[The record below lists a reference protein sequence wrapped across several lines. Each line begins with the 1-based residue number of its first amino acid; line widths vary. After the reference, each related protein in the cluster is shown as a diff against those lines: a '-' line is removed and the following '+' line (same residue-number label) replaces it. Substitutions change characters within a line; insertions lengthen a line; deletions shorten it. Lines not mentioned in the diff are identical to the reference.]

1 MTAMCSVAFA
11 APAALHLPGQP
22 PPVTSVLALA
32 VLGIVN
38 TGLAY

>member
-1 MTAMCSVAFA
+1 VN
-11 APAALHLPGQP
+11 LPGQM

-38 TGLAY
+38 TGLAYWLFYLLID